1 MIYYEKSGVWL
12 SILLLFCLFYLWA
25 CHAPVKGTKATSTPS
40 KLENI
45 LVIPFKDM
53 AHVYGEDVTVRCPL
67 CGRFFTTGKVVA
79 GADRFLTD
87 QLITI
92 LKRHKNIRLIPS
104 NQAQGVFAWLLSTR
118 EKEMPELEMIVEIGR
133 TLGADAVLVGYVYRF
148 KERQGSTYSVDTPA
162 SVAFDIDLV
171 SVNKERIIWYGRYNE
186 TQKALT
192 DDLFQFGK
200 FIKRKG
206 RWVTAWE
213 MAVNG
218 LEDVFQTFPMP

>member
-1 MIYYEKSGVWL
+1 M
-12 SILLLFCLFYLWA
+12 
-25 CHAPVKGTKATSTPS
+25 
-40 KLENI
+40 
-45 LVIPFKDM
+45 
-53 AHVYGEDVTVRCPL
+53 YGEDVTVRSPL
-67 CGRFFTTGKVVA
+67 GGRVFTTGKVVA

-87 QLITI
+87 HLITI
-92 LKRHKNIRLIPS
+92 LKRHKDIGLIPS
-104 NQAQGVFAWLLSTR
+104 NQAQGVFARLLSTM

-148 KERQGSTYSVDTPA
+148 KERRGSTYSVDTPA
-162 SVAFDIDLV
+162 SVAFDMDLV
-171 SVNKERIIWYGRYNE
+171 SVNNSRIIWYGRYNE

-192 DDLFQFGK
+192 EDLFQFRK

-218 LEDVFQTFPMP
+218 LEDVFQTFPVP